1 MDYFDPGVKKT
12 IKEAAAQA
20 ISNDKSEII
29 EYELS
34 AGKVHGNV
42 FVKRDAYPDRGLLVV
57 HGIGGNR
64 YCQAEF
70 ARRLASYG
78 FLVMNIDLPSHY
90 LNLNKFSLGEISE
103 TIIEGVILLRK
114 YGMRYIAVV
123 AHSMGAVGTL
133 FSRCG
138 YTVEIENS
146 IYQLWENTIELIEKL
161 GEATYNGVEDYGKNR
176 EIVEQIEKNYVQMKK
191 LIFYSLRNALQQGWN
206 VDCYV
211 LLAPPKEAKKAVPW
225 LKVLRK
231 LKPNWQ
237 KALIKKFFHNPLVK
251 LTEEE
256 GNVVK
261 YVPEDDPSYTNWLFF
276 KTKDVPEFLDYIMNL
291 KEPSDFL
298 ELVEKIGQFKRKDQ
312 KITFFDYYM
321 KKYLITPPKLFIY
334 GKWDGFLRTFPMRF
348 VPFLGRRTSD
358 RIEKF
363 YLSCGNAEIKT
374 GEYVHS
380 FLEDPKAWRS
390 VSKGM
395 TNPEVFEVIVRFLEK
410 HMRR

>member
-1 MDYFDPGVKKT
+1 MDAYSGEKRA

-20 ISNDKSEII
+20 VSSNKSDII
-29 EYELS
+29 EQDVS
-34 AGKVHGNV
+34 AGKVHGSI
-42 FVKRDAYPDRGLLVV
+42 FFKRNTKPDKGLLIV

-78 FLVMNIDLPSHY
+78 FFVMNIDLPSHY
-90 LNLNKFSLGEISE
+90 LNLNKFSLGDISE

-123 AHSMGAVGTL
+123 AHSVGAVGAL

-138 YTVEIENS
+138 YTVEIENN

-161 GEATYNGVEDYGKNR
+161 GEATYNGVEDYEKNR
-176 EIVEQIEKNYVQMKK
+176 AMVEQIEKNYVQMKE
-191 LIFYSLRNALQQGWN
+191 LIFYSLRRALQQGWN

-211 LLAPPKEAKKAVPW
+211 LLAPPPEAKKAVPW

-231 LKPNWQ
+231 LKPKWQ
-237 KALIKKFFHNPLVK
+237 KALIEKFFHEPLVK
-251 LTEEE
+251 LMHEE

-261 YVPEDDPSYTNWLFF
+261 YVPENDPSYTNWLFF
-276 KTKDVPEFLDYIMNL
+276 KTRDVPEFLDYIINL
-291 KEPSDFL
+291 KETSDFL
-298 ELVEKIGQFKRKDQ
+298 ELVERIGQSKRKDQ
-312 KITFFDYYM
+312 KITFFEYYL
-321 KKYLITPPKLFIY
+321 KKYLIAPPKLFIY
-334 GKWDGFLRTFPMRF
+334 GKWDMFLRTI
-348 VPFLGRRTSD
+348 VPSTRR

-363 YLSCGNAEIKT
+363 YLSCGNAEVVT
-374 GEYVHS
+374 GPYVHS
-380 FLEDPKAWRS
+380 FLEDSKAWRS

-395 TNPEVFEVIVRFLEK
+395 TNPEVFEIIIRFLEK
-410 HMRR
+410 HMYR